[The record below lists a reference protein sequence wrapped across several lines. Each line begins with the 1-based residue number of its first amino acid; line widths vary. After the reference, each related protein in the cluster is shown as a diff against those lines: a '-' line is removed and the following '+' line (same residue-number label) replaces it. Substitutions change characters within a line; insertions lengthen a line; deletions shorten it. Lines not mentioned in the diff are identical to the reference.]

1 MKRLLVPSLFFSL
14 IITTLSLPGAET
26 KPSPS
31 AKPDPSAKPSPFAGA
46 PTQYSVDV
54 VTTRQSGPPLLIRM
68 YVDGEKRRTE
78 QETNNGELIV
88 ILRGDVHVMYTVL
101 VARKLYRVSSFDP
114 KLIAPFDVSQLAKE
128 IGVTREKVA
137 TETINDEV
145 CDKYHYS
152 SDTGKEKGSTK
163 SGESQGSTSGFV
175 WISQST
181 HLPVKSESATA
192 TTIWQNLKV
201 GPQEPL
207 LFIPPTDCKPID

>member
-1 MKRLLVPSLFFSL
+1 MNRLLVLSLFSSL
-14 IITTLSLPGAET
+14 LITTAFPAEAQT
-26 KPSPS
+26 K
-31 AKPDPSAKPSPFAGA
+31 AIPFAGA

-54 VTTRQSGPPLLIRM
+54 VTTRKSGTPLLIRM
-68 YVDGEKRRTE
+68 YVDGAKRRTE
-78 QETNNGELIV
+78 QETNNGGLVV
-88 ILRGDVHVMYTVL
+88 ILRGDVHMMYTVL

-114 KLIAPFDVSQLAKE
+114 KLIEPFDVTELAKE
-128 IGVTREKVA
+128 IGVTREKVG
-137 TETINDEV
+137 TETINGEA

-181 HLPVKSESATA
+181 HLPVKSETAMA

-201 GPQEPL
+201 GPQEFS
-207 LFIPPTDCKPID
+207 LFLPPTDFKPID